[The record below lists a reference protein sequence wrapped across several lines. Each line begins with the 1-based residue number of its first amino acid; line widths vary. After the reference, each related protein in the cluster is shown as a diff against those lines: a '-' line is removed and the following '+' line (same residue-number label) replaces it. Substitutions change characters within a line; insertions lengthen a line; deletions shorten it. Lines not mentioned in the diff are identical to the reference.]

1 MVRLVEVV
9 TEEQLDQVRRL
20 FKEYTESL
28 GFDLDFQDY
37 EKEFAELPGEYSQ
50 PDGQLI
56 VAMQGERIVG
66 CVALRKFSDKICE
79 MKRLYVQP
87 EFRGRGIGKQLAKA
101 IITEARKIGYTSMQL
116 DTVPWMKEAI
126 TLYKSLG
133 FKEIPPYRY
142 NPIEGALYLEL
153 ILNEYSPKKS
163 KKN

>member
-1 MVRLVEVV
+1 MVRLVKVV

-37 EKEFAELPGEYSQ
+37 EKELAELPGEYSP
-50 PDGQLI
+50 PDGQLLL
-56 VAMQGERIVG
+56 AMEGERIVG

-87 EFRGRGIGKQLAKA
+87 EFRGRGIGKRLAKA

-133 FKEIPPYRY
+133 FKEISPYRY

-153 ILNEYSPKKS
+153 ILNECST
-163 KKN
+163 KN

>member
-9 TEEQLDQVRRL
+9 TEEQLNQVRRL

-37 EKEFAELPGEYSQ
+37 EKELAELPGEYSP
-50 PDGQLI
+50 PDGQLLLAI
-56 VAMQGERIVG
+56 EGKRIIG

-87 EFRGRGIGKQLAKA
+87 EFRGRGIGKCLAEA
-101 IITEARKIGYTSMQL
+101 IITEARNIGYTSIQL

-153 ILNEYSPKKS
+153 ILKEAFTENLKK
-163 KKN
+163 K